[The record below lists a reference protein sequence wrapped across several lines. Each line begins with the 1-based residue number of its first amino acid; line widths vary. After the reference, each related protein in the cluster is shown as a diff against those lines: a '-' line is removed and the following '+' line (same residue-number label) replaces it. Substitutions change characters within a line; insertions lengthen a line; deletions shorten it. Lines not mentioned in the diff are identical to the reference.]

1 MFQSG
6 VGANGRLLGAAH
18 PRVGHGRLR
27 MLEASRCR
35 SGSWV
40 RQASDVGSQSDSLQ
54 VQELSAAGFRCWRL
68 RGLVADPGA
77 RPVLRR

>member
-6 VGANGRLLGAAH
+6 VGANGRLLGATD
-18 PRVGHGRLR
+18 PRAGRGRLR

-54 VQELSAAGFRCWRL
+54 V
-68 RGLVADPGA
+68 
-77 RPVLRR
+77 